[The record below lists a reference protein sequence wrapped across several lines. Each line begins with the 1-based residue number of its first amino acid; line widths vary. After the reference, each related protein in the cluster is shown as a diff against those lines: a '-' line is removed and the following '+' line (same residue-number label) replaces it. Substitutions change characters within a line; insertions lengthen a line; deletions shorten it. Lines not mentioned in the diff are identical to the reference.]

1 MSGRREQD
9 DLPEGL
15 THNPFAALRPG
26 GAAPAPKPEEPAASP
41 PKQDRKQPGK
51 RSGKQ
56 PSKQTSKQPPK
67 KPATGEASGP
77 RLVARREKRGRGGKT
92 VTRIA
97 GLDLGSKELDALA
110 RELKRALGCG
120 ASVEEGDVVLQG
132 ALVERAA
139 VWLEARLSARVT
151 RGN

>member
-15 THNPFAALRPG
+15 THNPFASLRPG

-41 PKQDRKQPGK
+41 SKQDREQPREK
-51 RSGKQ
+51 SSRQ
-56 PSKQTSKQPPK
+56 PSKKPPK
-67 KPATGEASGP
+67 KAAGEGSGP

-97 GLDLGSKELDALA
+97 GLELGPKELDDLA

-139 VWLEARLSARVT
+139 VWLEGRLSARVT

>member
-26 GAAPAPKPEEPAASP
+26 GAAPAPEPQEPTGSSSKP
-41 PKQDRKQPGK
+41 DRKQPGK
-51 RSGKQ
+51 PSSKR
-56 PSKQTSKQPPK
+56 PSKKPPK
-67 KPATGEASGP
+67 KPATGEGSGL

-97 GLDLGSKELDALA
+97 GLDLGPKELDALA

-120 ASVEEGDVVLQG
+120 ASVEDGDVVLQG

-139 VWLEARLSARVT
+139 VWLEGHLSARVT

>member
-41 PKQDRKQPGK
+41 SKKDRKQP
-51 RSGKQ
+51 REQSLKQ
-56 PSKQTSKQPPK
+56 PSKKPPK
-67 KPATGEASGP
+67 DPAGGGSGP

-92 VTRIA
+92 VTRIT
-97 GLDLGSKELDALA
+97 GLELGPKELDALA

-120 ASVEEGDVVLQG
+120 ASVEEGDVLLQG

-139 VWLEARLSARVT
+139 VWLEGRLSARVT